1 MVVNNAKLVL
11 SSALN
16 TVTTLQATARHQCGS
31 SRWLNPPRR
40 VHPYSTALL
49 GRLLHGRRA
58 ARIVAEVDL
67 RRCSSRRVP
76 AGAFKAALETSALEL
91 KPKEVQALM
100 ACVDSEDGV
109 TFAYV
114 PLCEYAFRIL
124 EHLYRE
130 EAYHSRVQP

>member
-1 MVVNNAKLVL
+1 MTRP
-11 SSALN
+11 ALPPP
-16 TVTTLQATARHQCGS
+16 S
-31 SRWLNPPRR
+31 PPR
-40 VHPYSTALL
+40 PPPSLGPTFTTSITTSITATS
-49 GRLLHGRRA
+49 
-58 ARIVAEVDL
+58 IT
-67 RRCSSRRVP
+67 SSP
-76 AGAFKAALETSALEL
+76 TPPHQIGAFKAALETSALEL

-109 TFAYV
+109 NFAYV

>member
-1 MVVNNAKLVL
+1 MTRP
-11 SSALN
+11 ALPPP
-16 TVTTLQATARHQCGS
+16 S
-31 SRWLNPPRR
+31 PPR
-40 VHPYSTALL
+40 PPPSLGPTFTTSITTSITATS
-49 GRLLHGRRA
+49 
-58 ARIVAEVDL
+58 IT
-67 RRCSSRRVP
+67 SSP
-76 AGAFKAALETSALEL
+76 TPPHQIGAFKAALETSALEL

>member
-1 MVVNNAKLVL
+1 MGPTFTTPTTSITTSITTSVT
-11 SSALN
+11 SSP
-16 TVTTLQATARHQCGS
+16 TPPHQ
-31 SRWLNPPRR
+31 
-40 VHPYSTALL
+40 
-49 GRLLHGRRA
+49 
-58 ARIVAEVDL
+58 I
-67 RRCSSRRVP
+67 
-76 AGAFKAALETSALEL
+76 GAFKAALETSALEL

-130 EAYHSRVQP
+130 EAYHLQPSRRYVRFTPPPPAVLAYFPRAL

>member
-1 MVVNNAKLVL
+1 MGP
-11 SSALN
+11 
-16 TVTTLQATARHQCGS
+16 TFTTPTTSITTSITATSITPSPTPPHQ
-31 SRWLNPPRR
+31 
-40 VHPYSTALL
+40 
-49 GRLLHGRRA
+49 
-58 ARIVAEVDL
+58 I
-67 RRCSSRRVP
+67 
-76 AGAFKAALETSALEL
+76 GAFKAALETSALEL

>member
-1 MVVNNAKLVL
+1 
-11 SSALN
+11 
-16 TVTTLQATARHQCGS
+16 
-31 SRWLNPPRR
+31 
-40 VHPYSTALL
+40 
-49 GRLLHGRRA
+49 
-58 ARIVAEVDL
+58 
-67 RRCSSRRVP
+67 
-76 AGAFKAALETSALEL
+76 
-91 KPKEVQALM
+91 M